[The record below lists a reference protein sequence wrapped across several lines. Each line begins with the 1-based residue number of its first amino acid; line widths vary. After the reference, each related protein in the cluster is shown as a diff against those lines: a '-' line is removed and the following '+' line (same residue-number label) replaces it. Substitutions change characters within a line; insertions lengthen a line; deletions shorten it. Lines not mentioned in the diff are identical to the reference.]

1 MMHINKVNGG
11 DFMQKENILNV
22 PYYQKYMNK
31 ENKKRNIRLIIL
43 SIFLLALIAV
53 AISLP
58 FILPKRY
65 NQGDIILVD
74 HVFYEYYDYNYQL
87 GQNNNEYSFFDAPIQ
102 LYGDK
107 FIDSIY
113 YRKIISLI

>member
-1 MMHINKVNGG
+1 
-11 DFMQKENILNV
+11 MQKENILND
-22 PYYQKYMNK
+22 PYYQKYMIK
-31 ENKKRNIRLIIL
+31 ENKKKKHKINYIKYLFTR
-43 SIFLLALIAV
+43 FLIAV

-65 NQGDIILVD
+65 NQGDIIEVD
-74 HVFYEYYDYNYQL
+74 NIIYEYYDPNYSY
-87 GQNNNEYSFFDAPIQ
+87 GQNNNVYSFFDAPIQ

-107 FIDSIY
+107 IIDSIY

>member
-1 MMHINKVNGG
+1 
-11 DFMQKENILNV
+11 MQKENILKD

-65 NQGDIILVD
+65 NQGDIIEVD
-74 HVFYEYYDYNYQL
+74 NIIYEYYDPNYSY
-87 GQNNNEYSFFDAPIQ
+87 GQNNNVYSFFDAPIQ

-107 FIDSIY
+107 IIDSIY

>member
-1 MMHINKVNGG
+1 
-11 DFMQKENILNV
+11 MQKENILKD

-43 SIFLLALIAV
+43 SID
-53 AISLP
+53 
-58 FILPKRY
+58 
-65 NQGDIILVD
+65 NII
-74 HVFYEYYDYNYQL
+74 YEYYDPNYSY

-107 FIDSIY
+107 IIDSIY